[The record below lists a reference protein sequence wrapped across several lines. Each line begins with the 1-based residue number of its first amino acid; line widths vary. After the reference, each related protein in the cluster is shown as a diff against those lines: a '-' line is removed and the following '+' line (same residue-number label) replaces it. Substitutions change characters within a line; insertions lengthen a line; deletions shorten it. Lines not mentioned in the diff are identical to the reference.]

1 MVQLLGLHAF
11 TAEGISSISGRE
23 TKIPQASRLSNIKQ
37 NKISDMEKAGLRPLE
52 TQSIKTMMPKSIKI
66 LVENR
71 EYT

>member
-1 MVQLLGLHAF
+1 MSYSLSMLS

-23 TKIPQASRLSNIKQ
+23 TKIPQASRRSHIKQ